1 MNFITL
7 MYHDVASQD
16 AFATS
21 GFAGA
26 GADLYKL
33 ATEDFNAHLNTIA
46 QRAAH
51 APVRVCDV
59 DYKVDCKSEKHEARA
74 TPPLM
79 LTFDDGGASAHT
91 IIAPML
97 EARGWRAHFFVS
109 TNRINTPE
117 FLSHK
122 QIVDLHNRGH
132 IIGSHSH
139 SHPLRMA
146 HLSPAQLACE
156 WQMSVGILS
165 DITGERV
172 TTASIPGG
180 GFSLAVAET
189 AAASG
194 IENLFTSEPVRRAR
208 AINGCTLFGRY
219 AVQRRTS
226 PNQISDLIGKGNY
239 ARHRQYALW
248 NFKKV
253 FKRVGGENFLKLRQ
267 FIIERGS

>member
-7 MYHDVASQD
+7 MYHDVAPRG

-26 GADLYKL
+26 DADLYKL

-59 DYKVDCKSEKHEARA
+59 DRKLEKREPRA
-74 TPPLM
+74 NPPLM

-97 EARGWRAHFFVS
+97 EARGWRAHFFIS
-109 TNRINTPE
+109 TERINTPQ
-117 FLSHK
+117 FLSRK

-139 SHPLRMA
+139 THPLRMA
-146 HLSPAQLACE
+146 QLSPAHLARE
-156 WQMSVGILS
+156 WETSVNILS
-165 DITGERV
+165 NITGERV
-172 TTASIPGG
+172 TVASIPGG
-180 GFSLAVAET
+180 GFSIVVAET

-208 AINGCTLFGRY
+208 SINGCTLFGRY

-226 PNQISDLIGKGNY
+226 ANQISDLIGARNF